1 MINKTEILRGK
12 NMTMDI
18 LTLVIWAI
26 TGAVML
32 TRKEIPK
39 IIYGGTWFA
48 LMITLFC
55 NCME

>member
-1 MINKTEILRGK
+1 
-12 NMTMDI
+12 MTMDI
-18 LTLVIWAI
+18 LALVIWAI